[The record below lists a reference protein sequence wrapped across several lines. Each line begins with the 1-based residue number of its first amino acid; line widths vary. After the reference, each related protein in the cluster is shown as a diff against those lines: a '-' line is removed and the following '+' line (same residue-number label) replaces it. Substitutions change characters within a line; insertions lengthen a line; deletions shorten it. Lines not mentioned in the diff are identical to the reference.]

1 MAEKGT
7 TRSGKAPAPKTRRS
21 EVRRVAPPPSRAK
34 GLRETLRRPA
44 FGYGLII
51 AIVFTL
57 GTGAI
62 LASTRERPLVEPG
75 RIMDETRTVRADFE
89 IVDEADAQRRRRE
102 ARGRTAR
109 VYVADRAAFEEIRSN
124 LEGLPAALAD
134 AETLDQVAPEIRDAF
149 ALTEETL
156 QAVRA
161 FAEEGEATSAWSV
174 RVDDLIS
181 QLRARPALARD
192 AYQLEYQEESK
203 VIELRNEP
211 SGAARQVLRS
221 QVMNVEGQQFGDRMA
236 ELVDR
241 VGFPDPVE
249 SMVSGWLVR
258 SQRPLYLYDEN
269 LTEQARDAAASRV
282 TAVLRTYPAGDTI
295 YERGETLTQDR
306 YELLQAEI
314 RHFPQQASAL
324 RVWLPRLG
332 ALVFAGL
339 VTAGLAMYVVLFCP
353 RVIRNSSRA
362 SIMALLLALALGVS
376 ALIATREPG
385 LMALAATAPVV
396 FVAAV
401 VMLAYD
407 QRMALAAAV
416 VQAVLTCIALR
427 EGVGMMAVALVGAGV
442 ATWQLR
448 ELRQRNALVRAG
460 GWTAVAL
467 GLATL
472 TRALLE
478 RPLIWDTGPGVP
490 PIFEEILVDTGFA
503 ALGGALAIGL
513 LTLIL
518 PSIEKMF
525 GIMTGMTLIE
535 LRDPKQPLLRELQQ
549 RAPGT
554 YNHSLTVATIAE
566 AAADAIGANALEIYV
581 GALYHDVGKMNKPDY
596 FVENQPPGF
605 NRHSK
610 LSPAMSLLVIV
621 GHVKDGLEFA
631 REYNLPKPLHH
642 YIESHHGTTLVEYF
656 YRQAVAKAEQDDLD
670 ETPSEVEYRYPG
682 PKPRTKEAGILML
695 CDAVE
700 SATRAMADPT
710 PSRISQ
716 LVRSLSTKRLGDG
729 QLDDCDLSLREV
741 RIIEDAIIRTLC
753 SVYHGRIAYPEGG
766 GKGEQK
772 AEQKHE
778 RAGDTGDTTPVGER
792 VEDRPAP
799 AGRSA

>member
-1 MAEKGT
+1 MAD
-7 TRSGKAPAPKTRRS
+7 KAPTRITKAQAPKTRRS

-51 AIVFTL
+51 AILFSL
-57 GTGAI
+57 GSGAI

-75 RIMDETRTVRADFE
+75 RVMDETRTVRVEFT
-89 IVDEADAQRRRRE
+89 IVDEDDAQRRRDT
-102 ARGRTAR
+102 ARAGTPR
-109 VYVADRAAFEEIRSN
+109 VYVADKAAFDNVRSS

-134 AETLDQVAPEIRDAF
+134 AETLDQVAPEIREAF
-149 ALTEETL
+149 ALTEESL

-161 FAEEGEATSAWSV
+161 FAVEGEATNAWST
-174 RVDDLIS
+174 RVTELMS
-181 QLRARPALARD
+181 QLRIRPVLARD
-192 AYQLEYQEESK
+192 DYQLEQQEATR
-203 VIELRNEP
+203 VIELRQD
-211 SGAARQVLRS
+211 AAGPETQVFRS
-221 QVMNVEGQQFGDRMA
+221 QAMNVEGQQLAARMR
-236 ELVDR
+236 ELIR
-241 VGFPDPVE
+241 RAGFPQPIDE
-249 SMVSGWLVR
+249 MVGGWLVR
-258 SQRPLYLYDEN
+258 TARPLYIFDES
-269 LTEQARDAAASRV
+269 LTERARDAAAANV
-282 TAVLRTYPAGDTI
+282 KAELRTYPAGTRI
-295 YERGETLTQDR
+295 FERGERLSAEAHRLLT
-306 YELLQAEI
+306 AEI
-314 RHFPQQASAL
+314 RQFPKEASPW
-324 RVWLPRLG
+324 RVWTPRAG
-332 ALVFAGL
+332 ALLLTGL
-339 VTAGLAMYVVLFCP
+339 ITAGLAMYVVLFCP
-353 RVIRNSSRA
+353 RVIRNSARA
-362 SIMALLLALALGVS
+362 SILASLLALALGVS
-376 ALIATREPG
+376 ALVATRDPG
-385 LMALAATAPVV
+385 LLILAATAPVV
-396 FVAAV
+396 FVAGV

-416 VQAVLTCIALR
+416 VQAALTCLALR
-427 EGVGMMAVALVGAGV
+427 QGVGVMMVALLGAGV

-460 GWTAVAL
+460 GLTAVAL
-467 GLATL
+467 AIGALA
-472 TRALLE
+472 RAIVE
-478 RPLIWDTGPGVP
+478 RPLVWPAGMTLP
-490 PIFEEILVDTGFA
+490 PIGEEILVDTGFA
-503 ALGGALAIGL
+503 ALGGLLAVGV

-554 YNHSLTVATIAE
+554 YNHSLTVATLAE
-566 AAADAIGANALEIYV
+566 AAADSIGANALEIYV

-596 FVENQPPGF
+596 FVENQSPGY

-656 YRQAVAKAEQDDLD
+656 YRQAVAKAEQEDLD
-670 ETPSEVEYRYPG
+670 EAPAEVEYRYPG

-710 PSRISQ
+710 PSRIGQ
-716 LVRSLSTKRLGDG
+716 LVRSLASKRLADG

-741 RIIEDAIIRTLC
+741 RIIEDAVIRTLC
-753 SVYHGRIAYPEGG
+753 SVYHGRIAYPEQS
-766 GKGEQK
+766 KEQK
-772 AEQKHE
+772 APATDSAPAQP
-778 RAGDTGDTTPVGER
+778 ATGGAPKSDDAE
-792 VEDRPAP
+792 RPAP
-799 AGRSA
+799 AGRTA